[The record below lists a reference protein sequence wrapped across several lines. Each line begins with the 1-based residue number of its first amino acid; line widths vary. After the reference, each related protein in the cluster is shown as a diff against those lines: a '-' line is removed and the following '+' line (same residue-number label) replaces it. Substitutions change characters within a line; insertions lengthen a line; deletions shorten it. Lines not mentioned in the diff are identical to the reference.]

1 MWSGKFIFTGLNKQ
15 GGESADHCKWVR
27 SDQLKPHPSL
37 KKRAAERK
45 GKGEG
50 STSEVW
56 DEGVF
61 RLIPGPSSLVQSKLM
76 ANAPVRP
83 ATRSGATT
91 KT

>member
-1 MWSGKFIFTGLNKQ
+1 MENLYLPALINR

-37 KKRAAERK
+37 KKREAERK
-45 GKGEG
+45 GKGEGGG

-56 DEGVF
+56 DEGGF
-61 RLIPGPSSLVQSKLM
+61 RLILGPASPARSKLT
-76 ANAPVRP
+76 ANDPVRP